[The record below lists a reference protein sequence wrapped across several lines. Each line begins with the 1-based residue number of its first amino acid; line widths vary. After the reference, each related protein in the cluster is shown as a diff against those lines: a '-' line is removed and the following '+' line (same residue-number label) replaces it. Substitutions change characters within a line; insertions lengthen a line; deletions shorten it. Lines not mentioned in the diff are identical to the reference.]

1 MPGKGLLQ
9 SSSSPAFE
17 GLPDELTEFLSRDT
31 YSLLI
36 KGDSGTG
43 KTILALTILKSL
55 LPLENPLYLSTRTSP
70 LQLVENYPWVEE
82 IFGPANPAAV
92 GQSKEGEGWE
102 TLVDARLDEPN
113 VIFERITNVLMDKQA
128 PTVVI
133 DSWESLADAVGTEAL
148 RTNIKVLQTWR
159 ERAGAKFIF
168 VGEDPKNTDID
179 YMVEGVVV
187 LKDRVAEGRRLREIV
202 LSKLHGVQI
211 GKPSY
216 LFTLHGGTFAAFPG
230 YSPGDYEFR
239 RPLPVR
245 FESPPGR
252 RSRIPTG
259 YAQLDS
265 HIDGGFPPRSTAILE
280 VDSRVDSRA
289 ALIFLSRTVQDWL
302 SSGGRVVMQRPYGI
316 ERKFLN
322 QYAKSFANRG
332 AIEVEDG
339 LRRAPAH
346 KRGAK
351 GRSRTLAILQGP
363 DTRQTPDG
371 LASEAELVVRLWRDS
386 AGGENAERAKVM
398 LKLLLIEGT
407 LFVQCDLPSPALF
420 GVLPSVSSGNPMM
433 RLELVV

>member
-1 MPGKGLLQ
+1 MPGKGQLQ

-17 GLPDELTEFLSRDT
+17 GLPDELSEFLSRDT

-82 IFGPANPAAV
+82 IFGPANAAAV
-92 GQSKEGEGWE
+92 GQGKEGERWE

-133 DSWESLADAVGTEAL
+133 DSWESLSDAVGSEAL

-179 YMVEGVVV
+179 YMVEGVVF
-187 LKDRVAEGRRLREIV
+187 LKDRVSEGRRLREIV

-216 LFTLHGGTFAAFPG
+216 LFTLHGGTFATFPG
-230 YSPGDYEFR
+230 YSPRDYEFR

-245 FESPPGR
+245 FESPPR
-252 RSRIPTG
+252 KRSKIPTG

-289 ALIFLSRTVQDWL
+289 ALIFLSRTVQDWT
-302 SSGGRVVMQRPYGI
+302 SSGGRVVMQRPYGV
-316 ERKFLN
+316 ERQYLN
-322 QYAKSFANRG
+322 QYAKSFVNRG
-332 AIEVEDG
+332 AIEVDDG
-339 LRRAPAH
+339 LRKAPVH
-346 KRGAK
+346 GRGAK
-351 GRSRTLAILQGP
+351 GRSKTLAILQGR
-363 DTRQTPDG
+363 DARRTPED
-371 LASEAELVVRLWRDS
+371 LSSEAELIIRVQRDS
-386 AGGENAERAKVM
+386 AERETAEQEKVV

-407 LFVQCDLPSPALF
+407 LFVHCDLPSPALF
-420 GVLPSVSSGNPMM
+420 GIVPSMSGGNPMM
-433 RLELVV
+433 RLEPVV